1 MKLGKYLAH
10 GGIASRRKSK
20 ELILNGKVLVNGE
33 VVTEPSYLVKKD
45 DVVTY
50 KDEVVEKEELVY
62 YLVNKPRGVV
72 STVKDE
78 KGRKTILDLLND
90 EDKDERVYPVGRLD
104 YDSTGVLILT
114 NDGELAYILT
124 RPEYEVP
131 KTYLVTAKGIIT
143 REAERKLRT
152 GIELDGYQTKEAKV
166 SVKEK
171 NNQKK
176 TSLVEITI
184 TEGKNHQVREMFKAV
199 GFPVKSLTRTHFDF
213 LTTEGVK
220 RGSYR
225 PLKIH
230 EVKKLYV
237 NKNKSQD

>member
-1 MKLGKYLAH
+1 MEIFGPWR
-10 GGIASRRKSK
+10 IASRRKSK

-62 YLVNKPRGVV
+62 YLVNQPRGVV

-143 REAERKLRT
+143 REAERKLRI
-152 GIELDGYQTKEAKV
+152 GIELDGYRTREAKV

>member
-143 REAERKLRT
+143 REVERKLRT
-152 GIELDGYQTKEAKV
+152 GIELDGYRTREAKV